1 MQKFKNFL
9 GVFKAVFAKIFHK
22 RSLIILSEHKVRH
35 IHISG
40 GVQFALVAALV
51 VGVCWSSYSTGSF
64 MAARDVI
71 REQDATIRSVA
82 STRVETNFNAMLSS
96 AVQPAS
102 KKSAG
107 YRNMLSDSTLSLT
120 MGNHDKLF
128 ERISV
133 LEKRVAEL
141 KNAND
146 SIIET
151 VRNKTGGQ
159 IDNLE
164 QIIRNT
170 GLNPDALKRQAG
182 GKVLRAAAPKR
193 PSLTVDSSPDIEDE
207 SAFKEEDSSAAVSE
221 STDDAENHQ
230 GGPFI
235 AADTVEYYEA
245 QEREIARQLEEL
257 MVLGKVV
264 EALPLARP
272 INGGSL
278 QSNFG
283 KRRDPFTGRLAFHA
297 GLDISGPSGT
307 KVLSTGSGVVAFA
320 GRSGAYG
327 QVVDIDHGLGI
338 STRYGHLSRIMVTDG
353 QRVAEGDVI
362 GIQGST
368 GRSTG
373 EHVHYEVRFN
383 DKPLNP
389 KNFLDATN
397 AVLQN

>member
-1 MQKFKNFL
+1 MQKFRNFL
-9 GVFKAVFAKIFHK
+9 GVFKAVFVKLFHK

-40 GVQFALVAALV
+40 GVQFVLVAALV

-133 LEKRVAEL
+133 LEKRVTEL

-170 GLNPDALKRQAG
+170 GLSPEKLKRQVG
-182 GKVLRAAAPKR
+182 GKGLRASAPKR
-193 PSLTVDSSPDIEDE
+193 PTLTSDSSPDIDAAEYR
-207 SAFKEEDSSAAVSE
+207 EEDSSAAVSE
-221 STDDAENHQ
+221 HAEDADNHQ

-235 AADTVEYYEA
+235 SADTVEYYEA

-272 INGGSL
+272 MNGGSL

-297 GLDISGPSGT
+297 GLDISGPTGT
-307 KVLSTGSGVVAFA
+307 KVLSTGEGVVTFA

-338 STRYGHLSRIMVTDG
+338 STRYGHLSRLMVKEG
-353 QRVAEGDVI
+353 QRIGAGDVI

-383 DKPLNP
+383 DKPFNP
-389 KNFLDATN
+389 KNFLDATH